1 MEPMALKE
9 LTQDNGEEW
18 PWGDRCQELVFIG
31 TNLNHEVI
39 RKLLDGSLLSDEEME
54 LGPSQWQE
62 LWWDA
67 DKIKLPTMIMMPQRA
82 GEMMN
87 ENIISLEGNVLNH
100 GFEEH
105 EENNILEFDS
115 SVSVT
120 TVTPQVA
127 TTFVY
132 DP

>member
-1 MEPMALKE
+1 MESMALKE
-9 LTQDNGEEW
+9 LTQENGEEW

-31 TNLNHEVI
+31 TNLHHEVI
-39 RKLLDGSLLSDEEME
+39 QNLLDKSLLSDEEME
-54 LGPSQWQE
+54 LGPREWQE
-62 LWWDA
+62 LWFDVA
-67 DKIKLPTMIMMPQRA
+67 KIKLPTKIIMPQDA
-82 GEMMN
+82 MN
-87 ENIISLEGNVLNH
+87 ENIISLEGNALNP
-100 GFEEH
+100 GYEEQ
-105 EENNILEFDS
+105 ELYEFDS